1 MLTGLNCML
10 KENNKS
16 NVDYVIKKY
25 RFSTETER
33 VDTIEKAIETLDDCG
48 CCLNGAYLIGD
59 TQLGGGAY
67 CILIY
72 DACLYNPSY
81 EQFIERPRDS
91 IELKNFLYKVFDPFL
106 YKDDRRIRSVID
118 VCEVPEFN
126 LFTTPTPNKKM
137 LQLEMILY
145 FDKKYKEGIEK
156 TLDKVSD
163 DTKKREVTEFCL
175 D

>member
-1 MLTGLNCML
+1 MLR
-10 KENNKS
+10 ENNKS

-25 RFSTETER
+25 LYSSKTER

-59 TQLGGGAY
+59 TKLGGNAY

-72 DACLYNPSY
+72 NASLYNPSY
-81 EQFIERPRDS
+81 EQYIERPENPT
-91 IELKNFLYKVFDPFL
+91 ELKNFLYKVFDPFL
-106 YKDDRRIRSVID
+106 YKEDNRIRSIID
-118 VCEVPEFN
+118 VHEVPEFH
-126 LFTTPTPNKKM
+126 LFKTTPSSENM

-145 FDKKYKEGIEK
+145 FDKNYKEGIEE
-156 TLDKVSD
+156 TLNKVSD
-163 DTKKREVTEFCL
+163 DTTKIEVTEFCL